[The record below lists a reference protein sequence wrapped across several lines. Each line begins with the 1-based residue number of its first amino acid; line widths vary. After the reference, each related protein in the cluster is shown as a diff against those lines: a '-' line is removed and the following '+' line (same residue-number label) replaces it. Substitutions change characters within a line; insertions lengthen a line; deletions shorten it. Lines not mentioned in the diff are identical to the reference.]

1 MDIIL
6 ADRVPSPSGSPV
18 DGGRRTAQ
26 SAASPHSSDSRRSFS
41 TVLQG
46 VDGEER
52 KGETREA
59 DDTELRSKEAKRVN
73 PSSTERTATSPSQ
86 AQAEDESRAGGD
98 ENRAA
103 EEDSRKAPE
112 STNQLIHAHSDSQGQ
127 PPAPL
132 LPPILLQVPARLN
145 DQTKAHMEGEGHVTE
160 ENRVAEGETESDRG
174 SSTFQSI
181 VPRAANLPTI
191 VSDPEEGRSSP
202 DNDGSSHHG
211 PPAHEPDSRVIR
223 TTRDVQTAQ
232 AVKPTHMVAD
242 IAGTELANHVETRS
256 VLLESQS
263 GSALPPHEAI
273 VSRASHT
280 LLGAGL
286 PDGKPER
293 DDVAVDRSAPA
304 QMNWY
309 ASTLRNDQNI
319 GVRMRWALPQG
330 QQSGLEGAERVSEF
344 WDEQSSRQHDQAE
357 VKLPRAGVAD
367 RHVSSGQ
374 PTEAIMAGA
383 HRDVASGP
391 MHALAPPFVSHAHPA
406 MPIYD
411 PDQQSVRFMT
421 RSVVFDLT
429 QHDLGHV
436 NIRVA
441 MMNDVVHTHVLT
453 DRPEVGQFL
462 INGQDRLQA
471 AFQANGL
478 DMGQFRV
485 DIDRQSAGR
494 SFHHGPSQEQGQSW
508 NQGSPEMNWGQ
519 GQDRQ
524 HEPRPP
530 LHGLLNVVA

>member
-1 MDIIL
+1 L
-6 ADRVPSPSGSPV
+6 
-18 DGGRRTAQ
+18 
-26 SAASPHSSDSRRSFS
+26 
-41 TVLQG
+41 
-46 VDGEER
+46 
-52 KGETREA
+52 KETK
-59 DDTELRSKEAKRVN
+59 DLN
-73 PSSTERTATSPSQ
+73 PSSTQTKRTAASPSQ
-86 AQAEDESRAGGD
+86 AQVTDESRSNDDEKGG
-98 ENRAA
+98 A
-103 EEDSRKAPE
+103 EDSRKAPE
-112 STNQLIHAHSDSQGQ
+112 PTNQPIHANSDSQGQ
-127 PPAPL
+127 APVPL
-132 LPPILLQVPARLN
+132 LPPISLPVPAQLT
-145 DQTKAHMEGEGHVTE
+145 DQTKAHTEGEGHVSE
-160 ENRVAEGETESDRG
+160 ENRVAEGEIESDDG

-191 VSDPEEGRSSP
+191 VSDQAEGRSSP
-202 DNDGSSHHG
+202 DNDRSSQHG

-223 TTRDVQTAQ
+223 TTSDVHTAQ
-232 AVKPTHMVAD
+232 AVKPGSHMVAD
-242 IAGTELANHVETRS
+242 VAGTELANHVETRS

-263 GSALPPHEAI
+263 GSALPQPETIA
-273 VSRASHT
+273 SRASHS
-280 LLGAGL
+280 LLRAGL
-286 PDGKPER
+286 PDGKPGR

-309 ASTLRNDQNI
+309 ASTLRTDQNI
-319 GVRMRWALPQG
+319 GVRMRWTLPQE
-330 QQSGLEGAERVSEF
+330 QPSGLEGAERVGEF
-344 WDEQSSRQHDQAE
+344 WDEQNSRQHDQADG
-357 VKLPRAGVAD
+357 KLPQAGVAD

-383 HRDVASGP
+383 HRGVASGP
-391 MHALAPPFVSHAHPA
+391 THPPASPSVSHAQPA
-406 MPIYD
+406 MPIHD
-411 PDQQSVRFMT
+411 PDQQWVRFMT
-421 RSVVFDLT
+421 RSVVFDLI

-441 MMNDVVHTHVLT
+441 MMNDVVHTHVLA

-508 NQGSPEMNWGQ
+508 NQGSPGMNWGQ

-524 HEPRPP
+524 HEPRTS